1 MTLSKNISIFLY
13 LSLVLTFILAG
24 GVALHE
30 SSESVLT
37 SYKSKLTEVSQD
49 VDLLE
54 ETLAFIQND
63 ELLAKQRTDTLST
76 IQKEF
81 NTQLKTEHKLYTQK
95 EELLTTHRTFT
106 VSLIQKELDFQ
117 LQKEYDLYKNI
128 EHIEM
133 RLDSIS
139 FFNI

>member
-13 LSLVLTFILAG
+13 LSLVLTIII
-24 GVALHE
+24 ALHK

-37 SYKSKLTEVSQD
+37 SYKTELTEVSQD
-49 VDLLE
+49 VDILE
-54 ETLAFIQND
+54 ETIAFIEKEQ
-63 ELLAKQRTDTLST
+63 LLSA
-76 IQKEF
+76 
-81 NTQLKTEHKLYTQK
+81 
-95 EELLTTHRTFT
+95 HRTIT
-106 VSLIQKELDFQ
+106 LHIIQTELDFQ
-117 LQKEYDLYKNI
+117 LQKEYNLYKNI